1 MANDLNVIIEDQV
14 QAAEVITVPIDA
26 TLSISGEAADAKAV
40 GDALDLKADKSEI
53 QTAVTVNGQRADA
66 QGLILV
72 TGADTAMSATDSR
85 TVKAAVDEVAARTGA
100 DIPVDSSAGSQTIA
114 QALSTG
120 AMRTAD
126 QIAMSGTD
134 TTTVKTAIDA
144 VKGDVS
150 DLQSDVTALEN
161 ETAADIPYKP
171 GDTETIK
178 QHIDSLEA
186 GRVKTVND
194 IAPDA
199 NGNVKMERVPYADNL
214 YSEDSEQVDA
224 SFMIRTTAG
233 SGSLS
238 DGNAWAQRLRGNMV
252 RSGYVAER
260 LNMVVNAM
268 PRSAPPAITATIDEA
283 TFEAYVG
290 TAGTYTLTYDEI
302 DGWTENPAL
311 YGLTISND
319 PVDGDV
325 ITMTWDGSSSVV
337 VSINAAPRTAPD
349 PITATIDRAIFVGYV
364 TQSGTITLTYTTD
377 WSADPAIYG
386 ITVSNVP
393 IAGDQIVVTYVK
405 EQRGTIT
412 VATPSALKATGW
424 NLYRQG
430 LGRARVVHY
439 SEFYGYRIDGTYTS
453 LAFSETLTGAQ
464 TAITPDEDGLF
475 MVPSD
480 GYVFVTGGGSDTAIY
495 TTWSDWTEG
504 YSGAFETYTESA
516 VDLSGL
522 MTLMFPYGF
531 LAVGD
536 VYDEID
542 FVHAIAY
549 SRITRLEYT
558 EENRASAE
566 ASGRAYTFDENYIYL
581 ERQEPVTNALS
592 IENEYAVSEHGLEF
606 IDGSTVPIYTEILY
620 GANLKDKLKRDVVTI
635 SEQTLTGAQQAQV
648 QRNLGVPAAAAVNE
662 SIAKQ
667 RTAMSYVVDGN
678 VSADAIPAGAYFQ
691 LINSQITGR
700 SDGEYTA
707 SKAIPANTAIDNT
720 YFTQT
725 APIPGG
731 AVNAL
736 NSNISDLDN
745 RKGYFTLAQAQQ
757 ITDAY
762 VTRKTYNGRKF
773 SDYDLIAVTPLIN
786 GWIKGTSIVSRNSFM
801 QETGMEIHTYV
812 GSNPLEIDVKYV
824 SDTSYD
830 SKFIGSPGASVY
842 VFIYGIFA
850 H

>member
-1 MANDLNVIIEDQV
+1 MSELNEGVRVVVTD
-14 QAAEVITVPIDA
+14 AEVITVPIDA
-26 TLSISGEAADAKAV
+26 SLTHSGEAADAKAV
-40 GDALDLKADKSEI
+40 GDALDLKADKREI

-126 QIAMSGTD
+126 QIAMSASD
-134 TTTVKTAIDA
+134 ATTVKGAIDTNTGA
-144 VKGDVS
+144 IQTLGDTVA
-150 DLQSDVTALEN
+150 ALGQR
-161 ETAADIPYKP
+161 TGATIPYQT
-171 GDTETIK
+171 GSEETIK

-224 SFMIRTTAG
+224 SFLIRTTAG

-238 DGNAWAQRLRGNMV
+238 DGNAWAQRLRGNLI

-268 PRSAPPAITATIDEA
+268 PRYAPPAITATIDEA

-349 PITATIDRAIFVGYV
+349 PITATIDRAVFVGYV

-439 SEFYGYRIDGTYTS
+439 SEYYGYRIDGTYTS
-453 LAFSETLTGAQ
+453 LAFSETLTGTQ

-480 GYVFVTGGGSDTAIY
+480 GYVFVTGGSSDTAIY

-504 YSGAFETYTESA
+504 YSGSFETYTESA

-522 MTLMFPYGF
+522 MALMFPYGF

-581 ERQEPVTNALS
+581 ERQEPVTNAVTV
-592 IENEYAVSEHGLEF
+592 ENEYAVSEHGLEF
-606 IDGSTVPIYTEILY
+606 IDGSTVPIYTEVLY
-620 GANLKDKLKRDVVTI
+620 GQNLKDKLKRDVLTI
-635 SEQTLTGAQQAQV
+635 SEQTLMEAQKAQV
-648 QRNLGVPAAAAVNE
+648 QRNLGVPSATSVNE
-662 SIAKQ
+662 NIAKL
-667 RTAMSYVVDGN
+667 REGIAIIVDG
-678 VSADAIPAGAYFQ
+678 D
-691 LINSQITGR
+691 
-700 SDGEYTA
+700 TA
-707 SKAIPANTAIDNT
+707 SVAVPVGGYAYIKNNTHGLAEGMYKNTSSSAFPVSGGTANSTV
-720 YFTQT
+720 FTT
-725 APIPGG
+725 VPTG
-731 AVNAL
+731 AVNDAVTSLNSKIGTLVKKTRTVTTTDSVGDAQAL
-736 NSNISDLDN
+736 NDITQKAILSVIPVRNAGDGTYSSWFGIIFGAHSGTGLSIKCINDN
-745 RKGYFTLAQAQQ
+745 NEKLASKKVAMDVYYIEQ
-757 ITDAY
+757 T
-762 VTRKTYNGRKF
+762 F
-773 SDYDLIAVTPLIN
+773 S
-786 GWIKGTSIVSRNSFM
+786 
-801 QETGMEIHTYV
+801 
-812 GSNPLEIDVKYV
+812 
-824 SDTSYD
+824 
-830 SKFIGSPGASVY
+830 
-842 VFIYGIFA
+842 
-850 H
+850 

>member
-1 MANDLNVIIEDQV
+1 MSELNEGVNVVVND
-14 QAAEVITVPIDA
+14 AEVITVPIDA
-26 TLSISGEAADAKAV
+26 SLTHSGEAADAKAV
-40 GDALDLKADKSEI
+40 GDALAQKADKSEI

-126 QIAMSGTD
+126 QIAMSASD
-134 TTTVKTAIDA
+134 ATTVKGAIDA
-144 VKGDVS
+144 NTGAIQTLGDTVA
-150 DLQSDVTALEN
+150 ALGQR
-161 ETAADIPYKP
+161 TGATIPYQT
-171 GDTETIK
+171 GSEETIK

-283 TFEAYVG
+283 TFEEYVG

-302 DGWTENPAL
+302 DGWTENPTL

-349 PITATIDRAIFVGYV
+349 PITATIDRAVFVGYV

-439 SEFYGYRIDGTYTS
+439 SEYYGYRIDGSYTS
-453 LAFSETLTGAQ
+453 MAFSETLTGTQ

-504 YSGAFETYTESA
+504 YSGDYEAYSESA

-581 ERQEPVTNALS
+581 ERSEPVTNAVT

-648 QRNLGVPAAAAVNE
+648 QRNLGVPSAASVNE
-662 SIAKQ
+662 NIAKQ

-691 LINSQITGR
+691 LVNSQITGR

-725 APIPGG
+725 APISGG

-736 NSNISDLDN
+736 NSKIATYEQATVTAGAKYTVNRSKLLKFGNWVLMEVKVTANSAANNTDILCTVPNGYKPNSLSDCFRNTFIRGTTEDTVNGYGGISTNGNVTQSYTGAVQQGDI
-745 RKGYFTLAQAQQ
+745 FIILA
-757 ITDAY
+757 
-762 VTRKTYNGRKF
+762 
-773 SDYDLIAVTPLIN
+773 
-786 GWIKGTSIVSRNSFM
+786 
-801 QETGMEIHTYV
+801 
-812 GSNPLEIDVKYV
+812 
-824 SDTSYD
+824 
-830 SKFIGSPGASVY
+830 
-842 VFIYGIFA
+842 IYPYA
-850 H
+850 